1 MGANSRCLNPSLC
14 QPAIDFVKA
23 PKALHLG
30 CTAFVA
36 GKPIWRPFAGCTTAL
51 APLGAAQRNS
61 VTMAPNF
68 HCTGVRKHRE
78 TRLPARFL
86 VLLFLLI
93 GVSARAVD
101 VGDTYEQVLAE
112 KGPPKSQMQAG
123 ANRLLNYPGVAIRL
137 KDDVV
142 VSIRVLAVGPSPT
155 PIPAFHEPEVRL
167 TKQQQIAKNEQ
178 AIADAIES
186 VKEIVNQPAPSV
198 PITPEMKVSW
208 YGDMWFHP
216 GAGTPDFNNV
226 DIRKTQETPYSKYEF
241 VSSNFTP
248 TIAFPGSEL
257 EFNSMTKF
265 FYTDRSVP
273 KKKLTEAEMVEINRL
288 YRIIG
293 KNQTELTLL
302 QAE

>member
-1 MGANSRCLNPSLC
+1 M
-14 QPAIDFVKA
+14 
-23 PKALHLG
+23 
-30 CTAFVA
+30 
-36 GKPIWRPFAGCTTAL
+36 RP
-51 APLGAAQRNS
+51 
-61 VTMAPNF
+61 
-68 HCTGVRKHRE
+68 
-78 TRLPARFL
+78 PARFL
-86 VLLFLLI
+86 SFLFLLM

-101 VGDTYEQVLAE
+101 VGDTYQQVLAE

-123 ANRLLNYPGVAIRL
+123 AIRLLNYPGVAIRL
-137 KDDVV
+137 KDDVI
-142 VSIRVLAVGPSPT
+142 VSIRLLGVGPSPT
-155 PIPAFHEPEVRL
+155 PTLPSHQPEVRL
-167 TKQQQIAKNEQ
+167 TKQQQIAKDKQ

-216 GAGTPDFNNV
+216 GAATPDFNNV
-226 DIRKTQETPYSKYEF
+226 DIRKTQDTSNYSRFEF

-273 KKKLTEAEMVEINRL
+273 KKKLTEEEMVEINRL

-302 QAE
+302 GAE